1 MYNQDSGFRRA
12 DSRVLYVGGNGAKKA
27 AETGENAG
35 GDRANQNEIIPSIV
49 HYGASK
55 YKFADGFGA
64 ACVTQNVLA
73 LVHVAVWIIMI
84 AIDFVRLGDDRY
96 GAGNYLTVDI
106 YSGTGCGGGGDQYSC
121 KHYNLFRWQWVFS
134 LGAFIALVVLL
145 VIYWV
150 SNFVSAIPT
159 FGAGRAPNVI
169 VVPFLT
175 AILMTLLLQ
184 LAALLANETAMT
196 ASHTD
201 VMIVALALR
210 FVLLGYFLINMSK
223 A

>member
-55 YKFADGFGA
+55 YKFADGFSL
-64 ACVTQNVLA
+64 ACVGLNTLA
-73 LVHVAVWIIMI
+73 LIHVAVWVIMI
-84 AIDFVRLGDDRY
+84 AIDFVRLGDTRY

-106 YSGTGCGGGGDQYSC
+106 YAGTDCGNAGQYSC
-121 KHYNLFRWQWVFS
+121 KHYNLFRWQWTFS
-134 LGAFIALVVLL
+134 LGAFVALLVLL

-175 AILMTLLLQ
+175 AILMTLILQ
-184 LAALLANETAMT
+184 LAALLDNDPAMT
-196 ASHTD
+196 ASATD